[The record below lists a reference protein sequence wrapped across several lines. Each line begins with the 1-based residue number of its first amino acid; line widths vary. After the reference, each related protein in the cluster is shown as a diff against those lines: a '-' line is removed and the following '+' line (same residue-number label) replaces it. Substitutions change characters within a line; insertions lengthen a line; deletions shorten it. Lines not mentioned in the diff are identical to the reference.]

1 MTNFRFRLEKVLAWR
16 RTQVDLEEAKF
27 QQRTLELRE
36 VENEQAR
43 VEAAGNRAETEVR
56 GWSPLTGYDLETLAH
71 YRKYVTSQEKQI
83 ALRLEEARQRLEA
96 QQQAVFEARRR
107 CQLLERLRDR
117 RRAEWQAQAG
127 KELEELAAESY
138 LSSLARDSG

>member
-43 VEAAGNRAETEVR
+43 IEAAGNRAETEVR

-83 ALRLEEARQRLEA
+83 AQRREEARQRLEA

-138 LSSLARDSG
+138 LSSLARDYG

>member
-1 MTNFRFRLEKVLAWR
+1 MTNFRFRLEKVLALR
-16 RTQVDLEEAKF
+16 RTQLELEEAKF
-27 QQRTLELRE
+27 EQRTSELRE
-36 VENEQAR
+36 LENEQAR
-43 VEAAGNRAETEVR
+43 IEAAGNRAEREVR

-83 ALRLEEARQRLEA
+83 AGRRDEARQRLAA
-96 QQQAVFEARRR
+96 QQQAMFEARRR

-117 RRAEWQAQAG
+117 RRAEWQAQAN

-138 LSSLARDSG
+138 LANLARNSD